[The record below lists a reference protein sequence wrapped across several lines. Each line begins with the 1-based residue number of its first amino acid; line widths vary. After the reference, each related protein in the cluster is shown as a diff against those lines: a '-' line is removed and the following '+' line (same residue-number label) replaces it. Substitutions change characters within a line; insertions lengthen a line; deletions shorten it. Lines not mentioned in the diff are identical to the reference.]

1 MPWLR
6 PLLLAVA
13 VLLAPVV
20 PPAAA
25 TPRAATPAEPA
36 MAAAAFLDTIGV
48 NLDLAGQAPAAAL
61 LRASRSARQ
70 LEAAGV
76 RHVRV
81 RGAADPADP
90 TWAAVRA
97 LTAAGLGVDL
107 VAAPGTDWAG
117 FAAGAASL
125 GKGLEALE
133 AEGDAGPLRLAAGAH
148 PALERVPLLGPP
160 GDTATDHPTARL
172 ELRGRCPGCVPDP
185 GADGPPGASPRGGPP
200 LVTEATLG
208 AGVPETVAAGYL
220 PRVLLG
226 HAGAATRTYLGTLA
240 GEQAG
245 PGLLGPDGAP
255 TRALRD
261 LANLEALL
269 ADPGPAFTPGRLAFR
284 LSGDTDGLRQLLL
297 QKADGRFWLVLWVE
311 KSSWDPAGG
320 RELAV
325 AAQPV
330 TVTLADR
337 VAAARAFAPDL
348 GTAPERHFAGPTRTI
363 ELEVPDR
370 PLLLELLPWTP
381 PATAAGATAVPPRA
395 RPVPTTAR
403 AGAPGPPAP
412 AAAGDRDG
420 PDAAGGAATA
430 AAAPDRGGRGP
441 LAFTGA
447 AALPLLAAS
456 GLLVLVG
463 TGALAASRRRWHHHR

>member
-6 PLLLAVA
+6 PLLLAAA
-13 VLLAPVV
+13 VLLGPAG

-25 TPRAATPAEPA
+25 APRAATPGEPA

-48 NLDLAGQAPAAAL
+48 NVDPGGQAPVAL
-61 LRASRSARQ
+61 LAV
-70 LEAAGV
+70 AGV

-81 RGAADPADP
+81 RAAADPADP
-90 TWAAVRA
+90 SWSAVRA

-107 VAAPGTDWAG
+107 VAAPGTDWAS
-117 FAAGAASL
+117 FAGAASSL

-133 AEGDAGPLRLAAGAH
+133 AEGEGDAGPLRLAARAH
-148 PALERVPLLGPP
+148 PALDRVPVLGP
-160 GDTATDHPTARL
+160 ATGGAADHPTARL
-172 ELRGRCPGCVPDP
+172 ELRGRCPGCVPGP
-185 GADGPPGASPRGGPP
+185 GVGGPPGANPGGGS
-200 LVTEATLG
+200 LRVTEATLG
-208 AGVPETVAAGYL
+208 AGVPEAVAARYL
-220 PRVLLG
+220 PRLLLG
-226 HAGAATRTYLGTLA
+226 HAGAAARTYLGALA

-255 TRALRD
+255 TRAHRD
-261 LANLEALL
+261 LANLVAVL
-269 ADPGPAFTPGRLAFR
+269 ADPGPAFTPGRLAYR
-284 LSGDTDGLRQLLL
+284 LTGDTDGLRHLLL

-311 KSSWDPAGG
+311 KPSWDPAGG

-330 TVTLADR
+330 SVTLAHR

-363 ELEVPDR
+363 ALEVPDR
-370 PLLLELLPWTP
+370 PLLVELLPWAP
-381 PATAAGATAVPPRA
+381 PAAVVSGAPATPRPARPAPTAARG
-395 RPVPTTAR
+395 
-403 AGAPGPPAP
+403 GAPGPPVP
-412 AAAGDRDG
+412 AAAGDLDA
-420 PDAAGGAATA
+420 PDAARGPATA
-430 AAAPDRGGRGP
+430 AAAPDPTVRGP
-441 LAFTGA
+441 LAFTGS

-463 TGALAASRRRWHHHR
+463 TAALAASRRRWHHHR